1 MPFGQGLHTSER
13 DQLGRPQQKVVLLC
27 GPPGL
32 GKTTLAHTIARHAGY
47 AVRELNAS
55 DDRSPEAFR
64 QALENGTQM
73 QPLLTS
79 VGTADSRRPNCI
91 VLDEIDGAP
100 APAIEFLC
108 RFLSDG
114 GTAAS
119 AAAKTDAKGAAA
131 PAVVGKKR
139 KAASVL
145 RRPIICIC
153 NDAYAPALRPLR
165 QLAFIVNFGTIG
177 VNRLAERL
185 AQIAR
190 AERMRADMAALLA
203 LAEKTGSDVRACL
216 AVLQFHHDSEQVK
229 GGDGG
234 GDGGKMV
241 QPPRPLTLLDVLR
254 TNVGQKDRQRGL
266 FAVWQSVFQIR
277 RPQKTLVD
285 DEMPDGEE
293 GGGGGADRDVCQ
305 MVAMTDMSSRTRWQN
320 VLDAVHMG
328 GDYER

>member
-1 MPFGQGLHTSER
+1 MPFGQGLNTSER

-73 QPLLTS
+73 QPLLAG

-100 APAIEFLC
+100 APAIDFLC

-114 GTAAS
+114 GTAVAGGAKS
-119 AAAKTDAKGAAA
+119 DAAGAAA
-131 PAVVGKKR
+131 PAAGAGKKR

-216 AVLQFHHDSEQVK
+216 AVLQFHHDSEAVK
-229 GGDGG
+229 AG
-234 GDGGKMV
+234 GGKMV

-254 TNVGQKDRQRGL
+254 TNVGQKDQQRGL

-277 RPQKTLVD
+277 RPQKTVVD
-285 DEMPDGEE
+285 DEMPVGEE
-293 GGGGGADRDVCQ
+293 GAGGAGGGSDRDGGQ